1 MKASMILALGAAAIV
16 SADYPAGN
24 STVPWTTS
32 TVYAT
37 NVYTITSCAATVT
50 DCPEKGSV
58 TTEIVSLYT
67 TYCPVEATEKPHPTG
82 KPSGP
87 YPTGPAGP
95 SYPSHGPGGPESSP
109 AGPHPTGYPSSPAGP
124 VYPTTKPAPP
134 VLSTIT
140 VSTCVPTVIT
150 SVVTVT
156 PSAPATYVPHPSGG
170 AGPSGVTPP
179 PAHNTTIPPPF
190 TGAASAQKAGG
201 LLMAVGLVAALL

>member
-24 STVPWTTS
+24 ATVPWTTS

-37 NVYTITSCAATVT
+37 NVYTITSCAPTVT

-67 TYCPVEATEKPHPTG
+67 TYCPVEATMKPYPSG

-109 AGPHPTGYPSSPAGP
+109 AVPYPTGVPSGPAGP

-140 VSTCVPTVIT
+140 VSTCVP
-150 SVVTVT
+150 
-156 PSAPATYVPHPSGG
+156 
-170 AGPSGVTPP
+170 
-179 PAHNTTIPPPF
+179 
-190 TGAASAQKAGG
+190 
-201 LLMAVGLVAALL
+201 